1 MKCILLREHLNNA
14 LSIVEKSLG
23 TTEIMPVLK
32 NILIK
37 ARGGKIQLVA
47 TNLETALVAI
57 IPGKIEE
64 EGEIAVLGSLL
75 FQVINNIKDEKIE
88 FVTKDNQLQIH
99 TDMFQGE
106 LVTVSPSDFP
116 LIPKV
121 KETTYV
127 EVEAKQFK
135 KGIDIVFL
143 AISFNTIRPELNGMY
158 LSMQSGSKKL
168 ILAGSDGFRLAEK
181 QVDVLKSEVESISC
195 IIPAKTLQLLGRM
208 LDTSPTG
215 VVKIVL
221 EAHQSVF
228 ILDGFVLISNLVDG
242 TYPAYESFVPKE
254 FETEVLVSKSGLT
267 DAVRLSSIFSS
278 KLNDITMHIAPSEG
292 VVKIKSSNTTFGSGE
307 INVSG
312 QIKGIEQ
319 FLRMNARYIQD
330 GIKAIDDAN
339 LKVSI
344 VSGEKPIKIE
354 SLIDKSAYYIVMPI
368 KI

>member
-1 MKCILLREHLNNA
+1 MKCILLRDHLNNA

-23 TTEIMPVLK
+23 TNEIMPILK

-37 ARGGKIQLVA
+37 AQSGKIQLIA
-47 TNLETALVAI
+47 TNLETALIAT

-64 EGEIAVLGSLL
+64 EGEVAVSGSLL

-88 FVTKDNQLQIH
+88 CSTKDNQLQIH

-106 LVTVSPSDFP
+106 LVTVSISDFP
-116 LIPKV
+116 LIPKIQ
-121 KETTYV
+121 ETTYV

-135 KGIDIVFL
+135 KGIDTVFL

-158 LSMQSGSKKL
+158 VSMHESKKKL

-181 QVDVLKSEVESISC
+181 QIDILKSEVEAISC
-195 IIPAKTLQLLGRM
+195 IIPTKTLQLLGRM

-215 VVKIVL
+215 VLKIII

-242 TYPAYESFVPKE
+242 TYPSYEHFVPKE
-254 FETEVLVSKSGLT
+254 FETELLVSKSGLT
-267 DAVRLSSIFSS
+267 DAVRLSSVFSS
-278 KLNDITMHIAPSEG
+278 KLNDITMHIAPDEG
-292 VVKIKSSNTTFGSGE
+292 VVKIKSSNTVFGAGE
-307 INVSG
+307 INVPG
-312 QIKGIEQ
+312 QVKGIEQ

-330 GIKAIDDAN
+330 GAKAIDDAN
-339 LKVSI
+339 LKISI
-344 VSGEKPIKIE
+344 VNGEKPIKIE

>member
-23 TTEIMPVLK
+23 TTEIMPILK

-37 ARGGKIQLVA
+37 TQGGKIQLIA
-47 TNLETALVAI
+47 TNLETALVAT

-64 EGEIAVLGSLL
+64 EGEVAVSGSLL

-99 TDMFQGE
+99 TDMFQGDI
-106 LVTVSPSDFP
+106 VTVSVVDFP
-116 LIPKV
+116 IIPKV
-121 KETTYV
+121 HETTYV
-127 EVEAKQFK
+127 EVESKQFK
-135 KGIDIVFL
+135 KGIDTVFL

-158 LSMQSGSKKL
+158 LSMKSGYKKL

-181 QVDVLKSEVESISC
+181 QVDILKSEVDSITC
-195 IIPAKTLQLLGRM
+195 IIPAKTLQILSRM

-215 VVKIVL
+215 VLKIVL
-221 EAHQSVF
+221 EDHQSVF
-228 ILDGFVLISNLVDG
+228 FLDGFVLISNLVDG
-242 TYPAYESFVPKE
+242 TYPAYESFVPKD
-254 FETEVLVSKSGLT
+254 FETEVLISKSSLT
-267 DAVRLSSIFSS
+267 DAVRLSSVFSS
-278 KLNDITMHIAPSEG
+278 KLNDITMHIVPSEG
-292 VVKIKSSNTTFGSGE
+292 VVKIKSSNAIFGSGE

-330 GIKAIDDAN
+330 GIKAIDDVN
-339 LKVSI
+339 LKISV
-344 VSGEKPIKIE
+344 VNGEKPIKIE
-354 SLIDKSAYYIVMPI
+354 SLVDKSTYYIVMPI